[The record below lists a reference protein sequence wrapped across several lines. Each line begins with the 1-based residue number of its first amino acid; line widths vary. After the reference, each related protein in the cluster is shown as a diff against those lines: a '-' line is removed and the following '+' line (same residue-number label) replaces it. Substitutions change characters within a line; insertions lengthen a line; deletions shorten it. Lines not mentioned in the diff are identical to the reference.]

1 MKKATAIFTLLVM
14 LLFALPVLAAEV
26 QHNSPYV
33 GNKSSMRL
41 HRANCPSVEEMHPY
55 NRVFITSRAEAIA
68 QGFVPCKRC
77 KP

>member
-1 MKKATAIFTLLVM
+1 MAV
-14 LLFALPVLAAEV
+14 PVLANV
-26 QHNSPYV
+26 QHNFPYV

-55 NRVFITSRAEAIA
+55 NRVFIASRSEAIA